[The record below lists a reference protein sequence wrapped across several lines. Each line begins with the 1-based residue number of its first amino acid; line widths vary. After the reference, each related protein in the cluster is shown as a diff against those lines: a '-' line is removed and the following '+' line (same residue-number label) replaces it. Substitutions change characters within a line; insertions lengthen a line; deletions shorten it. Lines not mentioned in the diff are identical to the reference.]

1 MCFAPL
7 QICVVI
13 CTTASGEEAAST
25 APPER
30 RVAVKLATLDPSVRR
45 VSGWTSVSIDGLRQ
59 RVVIADSYLSTEV
72 LIQCILFSWRHNLNK
87 EHIRTAQFKLKHLQR
102 P

>member
-1 MCFAPL
+1 MMCFAPL

-45 VSGWTSVSIDGLRQ
+45 VSGWTPIGIYGLRQ
-59 RVVIADSYLSTEV
+59 RVVITGSFVSTEV
-72 LIQCILFSWRHNLNK
+72 KS
-87 EHIRTAQFKLKHLQR
+87 T
-102 P
+102 